1 MSNRFSAGILPP
13 QRHRPKAEHATERAS
28 SASAQRGAHSLY
40 GLTESPLSQE
50 LPILGRTDFRFVIL
64 VIRGTKWFC
73 FAMPAP
79 LVGQILLEICIQI
92 IYALC

>member
-40 GLTESPLSQE
+40 VLTESPLSQE
-50 LPILGRTDFRFVIL
+50 LPILGRTDFRYAIL
-64 VIRGTKWFC
+64 VIRLEGRSG
-73 FAMPAP
+73 FALRGQRHW
-79 LVGQILLEICIQI
+79 LVKFFWR
-92 IYALC
+92 YVYR